1 MVFVNGQIRL
11 KGRKGK
17 TRVLLVPTEPHCW
30 WWWGDLKNIF
40 MSEHFTKSTSGH
52 GTGSL
57 RRGFTGFLN
66 EFATELATSSPARL
80 DPEHVGVR
88 GPCVGGGRQWCPQG
102 YTHPC
107 TREGLLPVHKER
119 VFINEMKTV
128 FVVSTGDP
136 LWCRNICV
144 TPIDVIKR
152 T

>member
-1 MVFVNGQIRL
+1 MSCWFLQN
-11 KGRKGK
+11 
-17 TRVLLVPTEPHCW
+17 PTVGGGG
-30 WWWGDLKNIF
+30 GDLKNIF

-66 EFATELATSSPARL
+66 EFATELATSSPVRL

-88 GPCVGGGRQWCPQG
+88 GHCVGGGRQWCPQG

-119 VFINEMKTV
+119 VFINCVCSVHRGSSLVQEHLC
-128 FVVSTGDP
+128 DP
-136 LWCRNICV
+136 H
-144 TPIDVIKR
+144 
-152 T
+152 